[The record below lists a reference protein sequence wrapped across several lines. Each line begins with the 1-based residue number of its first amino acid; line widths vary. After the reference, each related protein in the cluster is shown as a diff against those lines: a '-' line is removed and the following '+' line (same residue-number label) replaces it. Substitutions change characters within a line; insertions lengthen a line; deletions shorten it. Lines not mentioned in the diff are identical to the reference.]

1 MSCLLPGQLY
11 ESGVPPRLD
20 ADEKQ
25 EASAPPVSFIPYQLS
40 TDVRWLAVGFGYF
53 IRLSGLHKQMWSSL
67 SLTTYGQNQALL
79 LVGV

>member
-1 MSCLLPGQLY
+1 MKV
-11 ESGVPPRLD
+11 VPPRPD

-25 EASAPPVSFIPYQLS
+25 EAPAPPISFIPYQLS

-53 IRLSGLHKQMWSSL
+53 FRPSGLHKQMWRAL
-67 SLTTYGQNQALL
+67 SFTTYGQNQVPL